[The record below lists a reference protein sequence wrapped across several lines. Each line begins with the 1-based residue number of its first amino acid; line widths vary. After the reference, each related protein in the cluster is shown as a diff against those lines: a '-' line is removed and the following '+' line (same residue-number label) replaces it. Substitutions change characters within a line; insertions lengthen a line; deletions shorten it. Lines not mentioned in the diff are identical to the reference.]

1 MGLHDSD
8 PRAQL
13 RYVLVTAIALV
24 VVALLAVA
32 IAALHALT

>member
-8 PRAQL
+8 PRAQS
-13 RYVLVTAIALV
+13 RYVLVTAVALV
-24 VVALLAVA
+24 VVALVVVG

>member
-13 RYVLVTAIALV
+13 RYLLVTALTLATIGLLV
-24 VVALLAVA
+24 VG
-32 IAALHALT
+32 ISALHALT